1 MIHGDFPKNNNGSGL
16 YEIYVVYYDQIDIKT
31 TKNNFW
37 DIVLVCRIERVN
49 IKVVERK
56 ICSKITPVKIS
67 NFLIV
72 FEL

>member
-16 YEIYVVYYDQIDIKT
+16 YAIYVVYYDQIDIKT

-49 IKVVERK
+49 KLMPGN
-56 ICSKITPVKIS
+56 SKKDEDS
-67 NFLIV
+67 
-72 FEL
+72 